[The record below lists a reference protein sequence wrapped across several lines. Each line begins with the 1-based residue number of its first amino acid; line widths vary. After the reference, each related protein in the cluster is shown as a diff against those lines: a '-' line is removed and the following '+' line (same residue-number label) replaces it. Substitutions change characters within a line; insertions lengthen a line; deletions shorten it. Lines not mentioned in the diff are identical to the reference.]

1 MPFDGIVTKCVVL
14 ELTNKLLGGRIEKV
28 FQPEADE
35 IRINIRAQGN
45 NYKLLASASP
55 NNPRLHITDS
65 NKENPSAPPVFCML
79 LRKHLS
85 GGKILSI
92 DFHDFERIITVNME
106 CITELGDTVI
116 RRLIVE
122 IMGKYSNIILTT
134 EQGIIIDAI
143 KHVDN
148 EMSRVREVMPAR
160 HYVLPPSQDKISPLD
175 INFEDMFP
183 AGNDNEAASVAT
195 LAVSVAS
202 QVISVGNQP
211 VSVGTQAASVVTL
224 AVSATNNAVS
234 ITLDKYILNNV
245 KGFSPLICR
254 EVCFRADIDPK
265 IAVETLTSSQLASL
279 KVSFTGLIGEIRD
292 SSYSPRVLYNE
303 DNAYVP
309 IDFYCIN
316 LKSSTFVKEFDSISE
331 AMDNYYFTRDRLER
345 SKQKKAQLDKTLGN
359 CLDRC
364 YKKLAIREEAIRNVE
379 DRDNIRLFGEL
390 ITANIHCISKGTDSV
405 SVLNYYSED
414 EEYIDIPVKSNLT
427 PQENAQRYFK
437 RYTKAKSTFEQTNKQ
452 IIENL
457 DEAKYL
463 ESVAQLL
470 DTAESVQE
478 IDDIRQELIDEG
490 YIKGKRKIAGNK
502 KVKASAPLSF
512 MSSDGF
518 QIFVGR
524 NNKQNDTLTL
534 KSSSSND
541 LWFHVKSFP
550 GSHVIIKTE
559 GQDVSETTM
568 TEAAMIA
575 AYYSKARSSSGV
587 NVDYTKVRYV
597 KKPSGAKPGM
607 VIYTDFKTITTTP
620 DERKVDSL
628 KVP

>member
-143 KHVDN
+143 KHIDN

-183 AGNDNEAASVAT
+183 AGNDNETASVANEAS
-195 LAVSVAS
+195 LVAT
-202 QVISVGNQP
+202 QV
-211 VSVGTQAASVVTL
+211 ASVVTV
-224 AVSATNNAVS
+224 AVSATNNATS

-254 EVCFRADIDPK
+254 EICFRADIDPK

-316 LKSSTFVKEFDSISE
+316 LKSSIYTKEFDSISQ

-512 MSSDGF
+512 ISSDGF
-518 QIFVGR
+518 Q
-524 NNKQNDTLTL
+524 T
-534 KSSSSND
+534 
-541 LWFHVKSFP
+541 
-550 GSHVIIKTE
+550 
-559 GQDVSETTM
+559 VS
-568 TEAAMIA
+568 
-575 AYYSKARSSSGV
+575 
-587 NVDYTKVRYV
+587 YTH
-597 KKPSGAKPGM
+597 
-607 VIYTDFKTITTTP
+607 
-620 DERKVDSL
+620 
-628 KVP
+628 

>member
-175 INFEDMFP
+175 VNFEDMFP
-183 AGNDNEAASVAT
+183 AGNDNETSSVANE
-195 LAVSVAS
+195 AFSV
-202 QVISVGNQP
+202 
-211 VSVGTQAASVVTL
+211 TTEAA
-224 AVSATNNAVS
+224 S

-265 IAVETLTSSQLASL
+265 TAVET
-279 KVSFTGLIGEIRD
+279 
-292 SSYSPRVLYNE
+292 
-303 DNAYVP
+303 
-309 IDFYCIN
+309 
-316 LKSSTFVKEFDSISE
+316 
-331 AMDNYYFTRDRLER
+331 
-345 SKQKKAQLDKTLGN
+345 
-359 CLDRC
+359 
-364 YKKLAIREEAIRNVE
+364 
-379 DRDNIRLFGEL
+379 
-390 ITANIHCISKGTDSV
+390 
-405 SVLNYYSED
+405 
-414 EEYIDIPVKSNLT
+414 
-427 PQENAQRYFK
+427 
-437 RYTKAKSTFEQTNKQ
+437 
-452 IIENL
+452 
-457 DEAKYL
+457 
-463 ESVAQLL
+463 
-470 DTAESVQE
+470 
-478 IDDIRQELIDEG
+478 
-490 YIKGKRKIAGNK
+490 
-502 KVKASAPLSF
+502 
-512 MSSDGF
+512 
-518 QIFVGR
+518 
-524 NNKQNDTLTL
+524 
-534 KSSSSND
+534 
-541 LWFHVKSFP
+541 
-550 GSHVIIKTE
+550 
-559 GQDVSETTM
+559 
-568 TEAAMIA
+568 
-575 AYYSKARSSSGV
+575 
-587 NVDYTKVRYV
+587 
-597 KKPSGAKPGM
+597 
-607 VIYTDFKTITTTP
+607 
-620 DERKVDSL
+620 
-628 KVP
+628 